1 MAERDV
7 SERSYEM
14 RLGIDASN
22 LRDGGGIT
30 HLAEI
35 LRAARPQV
43 HGFSQIIV
51 WGGQQTLAKIEERPW
66 LVKAPQELLN
76 RSLPYRVF
84 WQRFRLANLAKA
96 AGCEILFA
104 PGGSIGCDFHPVIT
118 MSRNLLPFEWHEL
131 RRYGCSWLALRG
143 LILRVTQSRAF
154 LQADGVIFLTRYG
167 RDVVTRAVN
176 GVANEKTTII
186 PHGIGNRFNR
196 APRDQAGI
204 ERYSAER
211 PFRVLYVSIIDV
223 YKHQWHVVDAIGK
236 LRATG
241 IPVTLELVG
250 RAYPPALM
258 RLSKAL
264 ARVDPAGRFVR
275 YVGPIAYGE
284 LHTRYAA
291 ADLCVFASSC
301 ENMPNILLEAMASGL
316 PIACSNRGPMP
327 ELLGDAG
334 VYFDPEQPD
343 DIARAVGEL
352 IGSPRLRATLA
363 EASFKRVQAYS
374 WERCADETLRFLAAA
389 AAVPGRGTSFP
400 RVALSK
406 SRGG

>member
-1 MAERDV
+1 V
-7 SERSYEM
+7 

-30 HLAEI
+30 HLAEM
-35 LRAARPQV
+35 LRAARPQA

-51 WGGQQTLAKIEERPW
+51 WGGQPTLVKIEERPW

-84 WQRFRLANLAKA
+84 WQRFRLAKLARA

-118 MSRNLLPFEWHEL
+118 MSRNLLPFEWREL

-143 LILRVTQSRAF
+143 LILRVIQSRAY
-154 LQADGVIFLTRYG
+154 LQADGVIFLTRYA
-167 RDVVTRAVN
+167 RDLVTKAVR
-176 GVANEKTTII
+176 VANEKTIII
-186 PHGIGNRFNR
+186 PHGIGDRFTR
-196 APRDQAGI
+196 RPREQAGI

-223 YKHQWHVVDAIGK
+223 YKHQWHVVEAVGK
-236 LRATG
+236 LRAAG
-241 IPVTLELVG
+241 MPVALELVG
-250 RAYPPALM
+250 RAYAPALV
-258 RLSKAL
+258 RLKKAL
-264 ARVDPAGRFVR
+264 ARVDPAGQFVQ
-275 YVGPIAYGE
+275 YVGPIPYGE
-284 LHTRYAA
+284 LHTRYGV
-291 ADLCVFASSC
+291 ADLCLFASSC

-334 VYFDPEQPD
+334 VYFDPENPD
-343 DIARAVGEL
+343 DIARAVREL
-352 IGSPRLRATLA
+352 IASPGLRSALA
-363 EASFKRVQAYS
+363 EVSFKHVQAYS
-374 WERCADETLRFLAAA
+374 WQRCADETLHFLAAA
-389 AAVPGRGTSFP
+389 AAVRGRGILLPHATISQ
-400 RVALSK
+400 